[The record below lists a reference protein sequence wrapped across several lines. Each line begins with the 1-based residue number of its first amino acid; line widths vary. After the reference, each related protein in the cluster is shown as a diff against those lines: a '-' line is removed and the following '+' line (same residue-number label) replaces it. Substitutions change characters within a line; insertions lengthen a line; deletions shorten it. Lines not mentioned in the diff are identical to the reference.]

1 MRNVLL
7 IAVSFVREQRW
18 PIFVLLLWVVGLCL
32 IGLTIDLRKSR
43 EDVLIIFKQL
53 AVYGVAFAVFFG
65 GSALHNDRRSRRIL
79 AVLSKAV
86 GRKQYLCGLLTGI
99 ALALSLYCFCMGFT
113 GSWVLG
119 QSGFSI
125 SLLWYLMLCFMA
137 ASLLSA
143 AVAVL
148 FSTFLSPL
156 FATLATGLFI
166 GIPALITLQFGGKWA
181 YAIPVYPLLGP
192 LLNATFRQRWHFE
205 WLLLMLAAFEMIGLW
220 LIASWIFRRR
230 DIAVTVE

>member
-65 GSALHNDRRSRRIL
+65 GSAIHNDRRSRRIL

-86 GRKQYLCGLLTGI
+86 GRKQYLCGLLDRNRARPF
-99 ALALSLYCFCMGFT
+99 ALLFLHG
-113 GSWVLG
+113 
-119 QSGFSI
+119 I
-125 SLLWYLMLCFMA
+125 SLEVGYWGRAGFRFP
-137 ASLLSA
+137 
-143 AVAVL
+143 
-148 FSTFLSPL
+148 FSGT
-156 FATLATGLFI
+156 
-166 GIPALITLQFGGKWA
+166 
-181 YAIPVYPLLGP
+181 
-192 LLNATFRQRWHFE
+192 
-205 WLLLMLAAFEMIGLW
+205 
-220 LIASWIFRRR
+220 
-230 DIAVTVE
+230 

>member
-1 MRNVLL
+1 VL
-7 IAVSFVREQRW
+7 
-18 PIFVLLLWVVGLCL
+18 GLCL

-192 LLNATFRQRWHFE
+192 LLNATFHQRWHFE

>member
-65 GSALHNDRRSRRIL
+65 GSAIHNDRRSRRIL

-119 QSGFSI
+119 AGRVFDLP
-125 SLLWYLMLCFMA
+125 SLVLDALFYGGE
-137 ASLLSA
+137 SA
-143 AVAVL
+143 L
-148 FSTFLSPL
+148 
-156 FATLATGLFI
+156 
-166 GIPALITLQFGGKWA
+166 GG
-181 YAIPVYPLLGP
+181 
-192 LLNATFRQRWHFE
+192 
-205 WLLLMLAAFEMIGLW
+205 
-220 LIASWIFRRR
+220 RRR
-230 DIAVTVE
+230 SVLHLLEPPVRDTRNRVIHRHSGIDHVTVRREVGLRHSRCTRSSVPCSTRHSARRGISSGRY